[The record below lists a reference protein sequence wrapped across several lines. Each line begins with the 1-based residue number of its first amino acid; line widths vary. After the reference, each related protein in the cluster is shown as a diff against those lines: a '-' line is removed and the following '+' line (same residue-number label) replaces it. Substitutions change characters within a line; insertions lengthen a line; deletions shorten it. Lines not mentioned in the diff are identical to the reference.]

1 MIRMLQKKFV
11 LTAMTAITALILL
24 LLGAVNIGNVV
35 LTSRETTQTLQT
47 ISDMTEKSLPQGST
61 DQDSQ
66 DKNQEQAPAPA
77 DGTDAKEIPQGIGK
91 QEPEGGATP
100 TFAGGQQKND
110 SDKVMGSNFFVVWFD
125 ADGNVADTDTTR
137 TSTVTDDEAQTLAE
151 QLRKGDKT
159 EGTTGKY
166 RYQITVSEQDDRTQ
180 VVCLDVSDERL
191 SCIRV
196 LLLSAAIGLLCW
208 CASLLLVILLS
219 RKAIR
224 PIAENIEKQKQFVT
238 NAGHEIKTPLAIIQ
252 SNTEAMEL
260 FNGENKWSKNIKEQT
275 RRLAELMNQLLMLA
289 RLEEGNLKPVP
300 VKFALDGLVKE
311 LLHGF
316 EQPMEMKQI
325 FWQTELEEAEI
336 CADQMQI
343 GQLISILLDNAVK
356 YTPEQGEIRIT
367 VSQKEKKTCLSVENT
382 CEELPKVAPERLF
395 DRFYRGNEART
406 QSSGG
411 YGIELSAAKVIAQA
425 NQGQLKA
432 SYIETDK
439 IRFELIF

>member
-11 LTAMTAITALILL
+11 LTAMIAITALILL

-47 ISDMTEKSLPQGST
+47 ISDMTEKSLPQGNT
-61 DQDSQ
+61 SQ
-66 DKNQEQAPAPA
+66 GEATAPA
-77 DGTDAKEIPQGIGK
+77 DGTDSKKIPQEIGK
-91 QEPEGGATP
+91 QESEGGAAP

-125 ADGNVADTDTTR
+125 ADGKVSDTDTTR
-137 TSTVTDDEAQTLAE
+137 TSSVTNEEAQTLAE
-151 QLRKGDKT
+151 QLCKEEKT
-159 EGTTGKY
+159 DGTTGKY
-166 RYQITVSEQDDRTQ
+166 RYQITVSKQDGRTQ

-191 SCIRV
+191 SCVRV

-260 FNGENKWSKNIKEQT
+260 FKGENKWSKNIKEQT
-275 RRLAELMNQLLMLA
+275 GRLAELMNRMLMLA

-300 VKFALDGLVKE
+300 VTFALDGLVKE

-325 FWQTELEEAEI
+325 TWQTELEEAKV

-356 YTPEQGEIRIT
+356 YTPEQGKIWIT

-382 CEELPKVAPERLF
+382 CTEQPKAAPEQLF

-411 YGIELSAAKVIAQA
+411 YGIGLSAAKAIAQA

-432 SYIETDK
+432 SYIEKDK
-439 IRFELIF
+439 IRFSLIF

>member
-11 LTAMTAITALILL
+11 LTAMIAITALILL

-47 ISDMTEKSLPQGST
+47 ISDMTEKSLPQGNI
-61 DQDSQ
+61 SQ
-66 DKNQEQAPAPA
+66 DGATAGETETGKTEAGEADTKEVPQE
-77 DGTDAKEIPQGIGK
+77 IGK
-91 QEPEGGATP
+91 KEPDGGNP

-125 ADGNVADTDTTR
+125 ADGNVSDTDTTR
-137 TSTVTDDEAQTLAE
+137 TSSVTDEEAQTLAE
-151 QLRKGDKT
+151 QLCKEEKT
-159 EGTTGKY
+159 DGRTGKY
-166 RYQITVSEQDDRTQ
+166 RYQITVSERDGRTQ

-191 SCIRV
+191 SCVRV
-196 LLLSAAIGLLCW
+196 LFLSAAIGLLCW

-260 FNGENKWSKNIKEQT
+260 FKGENKWSRNIKEQT
-275 RRLAELMNQLLMLA
+275 GRLAELMNRMLMLA

-300 VKFALDGLVKE
+300 VTFSLDGLVKE

-325 FWQTELEEAEI
+325 TWQSELEKAEV

-356 YTPEQGEIRIT
+356 YTPEQGKIWIT

-382 CEELPKVAPERLF
+382 CAELPKAAPEQLF

-411 YGIELSAAKVIAQA
+411 YGIGLSAAKAIAQA

-432 SYIETDK
+432 SYIEKDK
-439 IRFELIF
+439 IRFSLIF